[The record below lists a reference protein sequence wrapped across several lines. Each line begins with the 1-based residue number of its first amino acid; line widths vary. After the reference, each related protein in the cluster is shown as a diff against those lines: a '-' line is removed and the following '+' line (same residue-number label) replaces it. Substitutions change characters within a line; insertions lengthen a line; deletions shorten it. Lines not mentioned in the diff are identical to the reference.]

1 MSFQHFCDPPI
12 ASRWDCRRTWCHT
25 IYKYVFV
32 CMCMPTNSLSV
43 FKFAEILFF
52 WSLLKQLLHANKDY
66 SNFLSWMQERLSRS
80 LMVCQDKYEAAK
92 VQKKPGAMNDLE
104 SCVEQSTQDGIKML
118 PHLSDRLKASF
129 SISG

>member
-1 MSFQHFCDPPI
+1 
-12 ASRWDCRRTWCHT
+12 
-25 IYKYVFV
+25 
-32 CMCMPTNSLSV
+32 MPTKSLSV

>member
-1 MSFQHFCDPPI
+1 MDHLAAAEERLVSERVQQKLHDINIAAKEHLSPI
-12 ASRWDCRRTWCHT
+12 QDH
-25 IYKYVFV
+25 V
-32 CMCMPTNSLSV
+32 
-43 FKFAEILFF
+43 
-52 WSLLKQLLHANKDY
+52 
-66 SNFLSWMQERLSRS
+66 NFTLQERLSRS

-118 PHLSDRLKASF
+118 PHLGDRLKASF